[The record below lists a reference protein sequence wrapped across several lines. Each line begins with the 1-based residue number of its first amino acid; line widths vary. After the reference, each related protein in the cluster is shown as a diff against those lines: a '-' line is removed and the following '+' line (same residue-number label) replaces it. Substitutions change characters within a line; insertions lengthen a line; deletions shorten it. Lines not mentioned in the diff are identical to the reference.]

1 MQPCFHIQLL
11 PYACRFR
18 QSLLILNNKTGP
30 WWINEDQ
37 PCRGCQCSRTLNT
50 GTYTETTCLNLVQ
63 RGPELTCM
71 LCGAGENGLRAALE
85 TAHLFMQ
92 EPTWTQA
99 ALDRA
104 KQRWMATH
112 RSNQLSLER
121 GTTERI
127 FRSMFK
133 MER

>member
-1 MQPCFHIQLL
+1 M
-11 PYACRFR
+11 
-18 QSLLILNNKTGP
+18 
-30 WWINEDQ
+30 
-37 PCRGCQCSRTLNT
+37 
-50 GTYTETTCLNLVQ
+50 
-63 RGPELTCM
+63 
-71 LCGAGENGLRAALE
+71 AGENGLRAALE

-104 KQRWMATH
+104 KQRWLATH

-133 MER
+133 MERCACTC